1 MQEEKRMD
9 LILNGSAQSID
20 ASNCANL
27 AELVAAAERSS
38 SSEEESVVV
47 GVEIDGEPLSPEAL
61 SALESHSLAGVTT
74 VSIQRRSTLAVARS
88 VLEQGADYTGQI
100 ATAIGQTVDHYR
112 SGRSDLANSLL
123 ANVTDSLTVLT
134 GITYSVSN
142 VLVEE
147 AKSLAALQG
156 ELFPWLEEMI
166 QAQTSED
173 PILIADI
180 LEYEI
185 APRVAGWGQA
195 MRAIRDETGTA
206 TTAGSSAS
214 TGISN

>member
-1 MQEEKRMD
+1 MD
-9 LILNGSAQSID
+9 LILNGTAQSID
-20 ASNCANL
+20 ASQCANL
-27 AELVAAAERSS
+27 AELVAEAERAGSC
-38 SSEEESVVV
+38 EEESVVV
-47 GVEIDGEPLSPEAL
+47 GVEIDGEALPPEAL
-61 SALESHSLAGVTT
+61 STLETHSLDGVAI

-100 ATAIGQTVDHYR
+100 ATAIEQTVDYYR
-112 SGRSDLANSLL
+112 TSRSDLANSLL

-147 AKSLAALQG
+147 AKALASLQG

-173 PILIADI
+173 PIQIADI

-185 APRVAGWGQA
+185 APRVVVWGQT
-195 MRAIRDETGTA
+195 MRALKEES
-206 TTAGSSAS
+206 AGAASARSSGGAD
-214 TGISN
+214 ISN